1 MARTL
6 RRKNYIQANNTTWD
20 RQGCK
25 TNGYYTEYDFADRTS
40 WLKVFRVC
48 TKQEQFKKF
57 KIAHL
62 DGGGDYNGAMD
73 VTARRLEMKT
83 DRQKVR
89 GEISRFMKGVVEDV
103 IVSEQKKYPFWYW

>member
-6 RRKNYIQANNTTWD
+6 RRKNYIQTKNTTCG

-25 TNGYYTEYDFADRTS
+25 INGYYTEYDFDDYG
-40 WLKVFRVC
+40 LQLFRPC
-48 TKQEQFKKF
+48 TEEERFRLY